1 MMRGSRKRD
10 ALPDSGSRLR
20 WQPERRCGSVLCC
33 DRATALRFS
42 PSAIPKRPLK
52 VRASIASA
60 PSPAFYVLVAAAT
73 GMVGSLIYLQK
84 ARISP
89 DAAFSVLDWSA
100 YVIFIVIIGGVGT
113 IEGPI
118 VGVIVFYAL
127 QRYLADFGTWYLI
140 LLGALAIVTM
150 LFANVFGDT
159 FRRCAGI
166 VAAACTQG
174 KRTKH
179 GKPQGLVSDDRKVRD
194 TLGALGW
201 RRGSQYRG
209 SRVTP
214 VEGLAH
220 SKGAS

>member
-1 MMRGSRKRD
+1 
-10 ALPDSGSRLR
+10 LR
-20 WQPERRCGSVLCC
+20 WQPERRCWSVLCC

-150 LFANVFGDT
+150 LFAPKGVWGY
-159 FRRCAGI
+159 
-166 VAAACTQG
+166 VAQRYRVALSPVQ
-174 KRTKH
+174 RM
-179 GKPQGLVSDDRKVRD
+179 LVRLYGRD
-194 TLGALGW
+194 
-201 RRGSQYRG
+201 
-209 SRVTP
+209 
-214 VEGLAH
+214 EG
-220 SKGAS
+220 